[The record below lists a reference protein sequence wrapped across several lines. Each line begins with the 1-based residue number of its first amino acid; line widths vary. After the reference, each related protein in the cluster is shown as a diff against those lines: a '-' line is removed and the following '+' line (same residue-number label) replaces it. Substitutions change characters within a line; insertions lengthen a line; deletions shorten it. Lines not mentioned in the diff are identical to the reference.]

1 MRSKHR
7 NEMYDSQK
15 KHLISLY
22 KFNSVTY
29 TERMVHLPT
38 LKDPYESSSA
48 SGAIANRSS
57 IVVAAM

>member
-1 MRSKHR
+1 
-7 NEMYDSQK
+7 MYDSQK
-15 KHLISLY
+15 KHLISLVN
-22 KFNSVTY
+22 FNSVTY
-29 TERMVHLPT
+29 TERMDHLPT